1 MRNTMRGGSLLKAI
15 RNQTASL
22 KAMLNLR
29 NPFKNTGK
37 TRRNYR
43 R

>member
-1 MRNTMRGGSLLKAI
+1 MRDTTRGGGLLKAI

-22 KAMLNLR
+22 KAMLSLR

-37 TRRNYR
+37 TRRTYAR
-43 R
+43 